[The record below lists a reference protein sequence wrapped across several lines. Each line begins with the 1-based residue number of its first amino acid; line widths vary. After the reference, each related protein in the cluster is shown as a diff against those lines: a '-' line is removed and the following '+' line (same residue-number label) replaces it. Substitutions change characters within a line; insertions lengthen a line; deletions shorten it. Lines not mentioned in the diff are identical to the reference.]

1 MGTGWWFG
9 TASGPKPYQL
19 GRPCRQ
25 IFGWFVVAMKGLTGP
40 GAEDL
45 QYLYNPDWTRL
56 TSGSRVSVVVTDL
69 IWQGLTCVGKLCPGE
84 QRVRVVGCFPPEACG
99 FPTLALLDAVF
110 WTSLAL
116 WICPLMSLLV
126 SFAMVRPRSHMSK
139 VTLRFVLVLV
149 FLAWGSSMPVFT
161 QNVLLSCNQNWQSF
175 TAAFTQ
181 GSQSSMQTSRMIE
194 RQP

>member
-1 MGTGWWFG
+1 MG
-9 TASGPKPYQL
+9 
-19 GRPCRQ
+19 
-25 IFGWFVVAMKGLTGP
+25 GLTGP

-110 WTSLAL
+110 LDFSG
-116 WICPLMSLLV
+116 LV
-126 SFAMVRPRSHMSK
+126 D
-139 VTLRFVLVLV
+139 
-149 FLAWGSSMPVFT
+149 
-161 QNVLLSCNQNWQSF
+161 LSVDNLK
-175 TAAFTQ
+175 
-181 GSQSSMQTSRMIE
+181 GGYDIL
-194 RQP
+194 